1 MTRASTVLRR
11 ESRIVHELDG
21 IARLRSSREAI
32 PSFRYTARRWY
43 STVFGLTKSA
53 AAASRVVRA
62 RRACSPSDV
71 ALVQGGLTTTMELVA
86 LGRPFV
92 AFPLRNHFE
101 QRLHVRH
108 RLDRYGARRWLVAAL
123 TEPPAYRPVA
133 TDGAAGR
140 GAHGRA
146 SLNQRCRSS

>member
-32 PSFRYTARRWY
+32 PSFRYGAQVVLDRLRTDEERGR
-43 STVFGLTKSA
+43 SFPGRPNLPRLLA
-53 AAASRVVRA
+53 A
-62 RRACSPSDV
+62 SDV

-108 RLDRYGARRWLVAAL
+108 QRRAASLPAGRDRRR
-123 TEPPAYRPVA
+123 R
-133 TDGAAGR
+133 AGR

-146 SLNQRCRSS
+146 SLNRRCRSS

>member
-1 MTRASTVLRR
+1 MVL
-11 ESRIVHELDG
+11 D
-21 IARLRSSREAI
+21 RLRTDEERGR
-32 PSFRYTARRWY
+32 SFPGRPNLPR
-43 STVFGLTKSA
+43 LLA
-53 AAASRVVRA
+53 A
-62 RRACSPSDV
+62 SDV

-123 TEPPAYRPVA
+123 AEPPAYRPVA
-133 TDGAAGR
+133 TDGAA
-140 GAHGRA
+140 RA
-146 SLNQRCRSS
+146 AALMAERL